1 MTVSFYNIV
10 PVENY
15 IDSTLLCSQSSFV
28 EKQIFSR
35 GLHALLIPGS
45 IITAALDIIIG
56 IGAMSLTFITFGC
69 NRWIF
74 TVTCKHLSNG
84 AKDLLTLPYKN
95 FLQTINPNAPFTKN
109 NPYKVIERQGYGFTS
124 KKILNLLSSTAE
136 TKNNSH
142 IGLENII
149 STRLI
154 YLLYGVSSVVTRIID
169 AIISIPATILSF
181 ATLGKFVV
189 LNDLSY
195 RTLHSPLIVA
205 DIFFCAIKFIN
216 PSAGYAW

>member
-69 NRWIF
+69 
-74 TVTCKHLSNG
+74 
-84 AKDLLTLPYKN
+84 KN
-95 FLQTINPNAPFTKN
+95 FLQTINPNAPFTNN
-109 NPYKVIERQGYGFTS
+109 NPYKTIERQGYGFTS

-181 ATLGKFVV
+181 ASLGKFVV